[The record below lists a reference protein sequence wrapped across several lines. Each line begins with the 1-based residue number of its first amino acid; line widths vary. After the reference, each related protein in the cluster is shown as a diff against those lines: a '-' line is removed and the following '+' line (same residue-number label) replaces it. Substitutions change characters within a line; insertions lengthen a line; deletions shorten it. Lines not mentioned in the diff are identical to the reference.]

1 MAKDDTHSYH
11 SQSEKM
17 SELFAVCMCSAD
29 LLDAVVKL
37 PEFKP
42 YLLAE
47 IDRLYEE
54 IKQKDIKIAALKAKI
69 AELGASSTVLDASQW
84 SWYVSSS
91 VCKQTEETSKNRQ
104 AKVKRTK

>member
-1 MAKDDTHSYH
+1 MNNTNDIQSYH
-11 SQSEKM
+11 SYSEKM

-29 LLDAVVKL
+29 LLDAVVQL

-47 IDRLYEE
+47 IDRLCEE

-69 AELGASSTVLDASQW
+69 AELSTSSTVLDASQL
-84 SWYVSSS
+84 SWYVSVS
-91 VCKQTEETSKNRQ
+91 
-104 AKVKRTK
+104 A